1 MHTPRHAKAMCNGS
15 DAEVHKQPVAL
26 DQTMRRDNFIISYCF
41 MSSAHG
47 FQLNHLLCVNG
58 IIFHWILSGEVPL
71 IKVNLIRCAKWNA
84 RGRFEI
90 AGRQHCDSSGSE
102 QRRNPREFK
111 LDQWL
116 AYCQNGS
123 FFVKL

>member
-58 IIFHWILSGEVPL
+58 IIFHWILSGEEVPL
-71 IKVNLIRCAKWNA
+71 IKVNLIRCTKWNA

-90 AGRQHCDSSGSE
+90 GGGSTMIHPV
-102 QRRNPREFK
+102 QSREEIHANES
-111 LDQWL
+111 LI
-116 AYCQNGS
+116 NGWRIG
-123 FFVKL
+123 VKL